1 MSTTIDYRQNRPARE
16 RAMQR
21 VSWITTG
28 VDFLLAVVKL
38 VVGFLVRSPALIA
51 DGLHSFSDLIS
62 DFFVLAINKISHAEP
77 DDEHP
82 YGHARFETLG
92 TVMIGL
98 LLIAVAIGI
107 LWDNANRLINGNA
120 VSNPSLLAI
129 IVAGLSVVAKEGL
142 YYYGKFWAKKL
153 DSALLAANAW
163 HSRTDSLTSV
173 VVLGGVVA
181 TWFGYGWIEAW
192 AALFIALLIGKMG
205 ITLAWEAL
213 HDLADRSIGEEV
225 HQQIRREI
233 RAVQGVENV
242 HELRSRRM
250 GDHVFIDVHIQVGNF
265 ISVSEGHQIGDAVML
280 RLREKLPELS
290 DITLHVDPEDDTLM
304 MPTELAPLR
313 PEIVAALA
321 AYPALADYQRMH
333 IHYQNQQVFLE
344 FECLET
350 PSEAQLAQREQALK
364 DLPWLAQVSFI
375 VRYEPATSAITA
387 Q

>member
-1 MSTTIDYRQNRPARE
+1 MAKTIDYRHNRPARE
-16 RAMQR
+16 QAMQR

-28 VDFLLAVVKL
+28 IDFLLAVLKL
-38 VVGFLVRSPALIA
+38 VVGWLVRSPALIA

-77 DDEHP
+77 DAEHP

-92 TVMIGL
+92 TVMIGV
-98 LLIAVAIGI
+98 LLIGVAMGI
-107 LWDNANRLINGNA
+107 LWDNINRLLNGNA
-120 VSNPSLLAI
+120 ASNPSLLAI
-129 IVAGLSVVAKEGL
+129 VVAAFSILAKEGL
-142 YYYGKFWAKKL
+142 YYYGKYWAKKL

-163 HSRTDSLTSV
+163 HSRTDSLSSV
-173 VVLGGVVA
+173 VVLAGVVA
-181 TWFGYGWIEAW
+181 TWFGYGWLEAW

-205 ITLAWEAL
+205 VSLAWEAL

-233 RAVQGVENV
+233 RAVPGVENV

-250 GDHVFIDVHIQVGNF
+250 GNHVFIDVHIQVGNF

-280 RLREKLPELS
+280 RLRNKLPELS
-290 DITLHVDPEDDTLM
+290 DITLHVDPEDDTLT

-321 AYPALADYQRMH
+321 AYPALTDHQRMH
-333 IHYQNQQVFLE
+333 IHYQNQQVMLE
-344 FECLET
+344 FECLEP
-350 PSEAQLAQREQALK
+350 PSPEQLAQREQALAE
-364 DLPWLAQVSFI
+364 LTWLAQISF
-375 VRYEPATSAITA
+375 VLRYEGATDPATA
-387 Q
+387 

>member
-1 MSTTIDYRQNRPARE
+1 MSTTIDYRHNRPERE

-28 VDFLLAVVKL
+28 VDFLLAVLKL
-38 VVGFLVRSPALIA
+38 VVGWLVRSPALIA
-51 DGLHSFSDLIS
+51 DGLHSFSDLLS

-92 TVMIGL
+92 TVIIGL

-120 VSNPSLLAI
+120 VSSPSLMAI
-129 IVAGLSVVAKEGL
+129 IVAAFSIVAKEGL

-163 HSRTDSLTSV
+163 HSRTDSLTSL
-173 VVLGGVVA
+173 VVLGGVIA
-181 TWFGYGWIEAW
+181 TWLGYGWIEAW
-192 AALFIALLIGKMG
+192 SALFIGLLIGKMG

-233 RAVQGVENV
+233 RAVPGVENV

-250 GDHVFIDVHIQVGNF
+250 GDHVFIDVHIQVDNF

-280 RLREKLPELS
+280 RLKEKVPELS

-313 PEIVAALA
+313 PEIEAALV
-321 AYPALADYQRMH
+321 AYPELTQFQNMH
-333 IHYQNQQVFLE
+333 IHYQNQKVLLE
-344 FECLET
+344 FECLEP
-350 PSEAQLAQREQALK
+350 PSEAQLAQREQALT
-364 DLPWLAQVSFI
+364 DLPWLARMSFV
-375 VRYEPATSAITA
+375 VRYETASNGSTA

>member
-1 MSTTIDYRQNRPARE
+1 MSTTIDYRHDRRARE

-28 VDFLLAVVKL
+28 VDFLLAVLKL
-38 VVGFLVRSPALIA
+38 VVGALVKSPALIA
-51 DGLHSFSDLIS
+51 DGLHSFSDLLS
-62 DFFVLAINKISHAEP
+62 DFFVIAITKISHAEP
-77 DDEHP
+77 DAEHP

-98 LLIAVAIGI
+98 LLIGVALGI
-107 LWDNANRLINGNA
+107 LWDNVNRLLNGNA
-120 VSNPSLLAI
+120 LSNPSLLAI
-129 IVAGLSVVAKEGL
+129 IVAACSILAKEGL

-163 HSRTDSLTSV
+163 HSRTDSLSSV
-173 VVLGGVVA
+173 VVLGGVLA
-181 TWFGYGWIEAW
+181 TWFGYGWVEAW

-205 ITLAWEAL
+205 VSMAWEAL

-233 RAVQGVENV
+233 RAVAGVENV

-250 GDHVFIDVHIQVGNF
+250 GDHVFIDVHIQVDNF
-265 ISVSEGHQIGDAVML
+265 ITVSEGHQIGDAVML

-290 DITLHVDPEDDTLM
+290 DITLHVDPEDDTLE

-313 PEIVAALA
+313 PEIEAALA
-321 AYPALADYQRMH
+321 AYPDLAEYQQLQ
-333 IHYQNQQVFLE
+333 IHYQSQQVLLE
-344 FECLET
+344 IECLQAPT
-350 PSEAQLAQREQALK
+350 AAQREQREQALAE
-364 DLPWLAQVSFI
+364 LPWLRRISFMVRHEDASAQ
-375 VRYEPATSAITA
+375 
-387 Q
+387 

>member
-1 MSTTIDYRQNRPARE
+1 MSTSIDYRHNRSARE

-21 VSWITTG
+21 VSWVTTG
-28 VDFLLAVVKL
+28 VDFVLAALKL
-38 VVGFLVRSPALIA
+38 VVGWWVRSPALVA

-77 DDEHP
+77 DAEHP

-92 TVMIGL
+92 TVMIGV
-98 LLIAVAIGI
+98 LLIGVAMGI
-107 LWDNANRLINGNA
+107 LWDNVNRLLNGNV

-129 IVAGLSVVAKEGL
+129 IVAALSILAKEGL

-163 HSRTDSLTSV
+163 HSRTDSLSSV
-173 VVLGGVVA
+173 VVLAGVIA
-181 TWFGYGWIEAW
+181 TWFGYGWVEAW

-205 ITLAWEAL
+205 VSLAWEAL

-250 GDHVFIDVHIQVGNF
+250 GNHVFIDVHIQVGNF

-280 RLREKLPELS
+280 RLREKLPELT
-290 DITLHVDPEDDTLM
+290 DITLHVDPEDDTLV
-304 MPTELAPLR
+304 MPSVLAPLR
-313 PEIVAALA
+313 PDIVAALA
-321 AYPALADYQRMH
+321 AYPALADYQRMQ
-333 IHYQNQQVFLE
+333 IHYQNQQVMLE
-344 FECLET
+344 FECLEA
-350 PSEAQLAQREQALK
+350 PNAEQMAQREQALQA
-364 DLPWLAQVSFI
+364 LPWLARISFV
-375 VRYEPATSAITA
+375 VRYENAAAGA

>member
-1 MSTTIDYRQNRPARE
+1 MSTSIDYRHNRSARE

-21 VSWITTG
+21 VSWVTTG
-28 VDFLLAVVKL
+28 VDFVLAALKL
-38 VVGFLVRSPALIA
+38 VVGWWVRSPALVA

-77 DDEHP
+77 DAEHP

-92 TVMIGL
+92 TVMIGV
-98 LLIAVAIGI
+98 LLIGVAMGI
-107 LWDNANRLINGNA
+107 LWDNVNRLLNGNA

-129 IVAGLSVVAKEGL
+129 IVAALSILAKEGL

-163 HSRTDSLTSV
+163 HSRTDSLSSV
-173 VVLGGVVA
+173 VVLAGVIA
-181 TWFGYGWIEAW
+181 TWFGYGWVEAW

-205 ITLAWEAL
+205 VSLAWEAL

-250 GDHVFIDVHIQVGNF
+250 GNHVFIDVHIQVGNF

-280 RLREKLPELS
+280 RLREKLPELT
-290 DITLHVDPEDDTLM
+290 DITLHVDPEDDTLV
-304 MPTELAPLR
+304 MPSVLAPLR
-313 PEIVAALA
+313 PDIVAALA
-321 AYPALADYQRMH
+321 AYPALADYQRMQ
-333 IHYQNQQVFLE
+333 IHYQNQQVMLE
-344 FECLET
+344 FECLEA
-350 PSEAQLAQREQALK
+350 PNAEQMAQREQALQA
-364 DLPWLAQVSFI
+364 LPWLARISFV
-375 VRYEPATSAITA
+375 VRYENAAAGA

>member
-1 MSTTIDYRQNRPARE
+1 MSTSIDYRHNRPARE

-21 VSWITTG
+21 VSWVTTG
-28 VDFLLAVVKL
+28 VDFVLAALKL
-38 VVGFLVRSPALIA
+38 VVGWWVRSPALVA

-77 DDEHP
+77 DAEHP

-92 TVMIGL
+92 TVMIGV
-98 LLIAVAIGI
+98 LLIGVAMGI
-107 LWDNANRLINGNA
+107 LWDNVNRLLNGNA

-129 IVAGLSVVAKEGL
+129 IVAALSILAKEGL

-163 HSRTDSLTSV
+163 HSRTDSLSSI
-173 VVLGGVVA
+173 VVLAGVIA
-181 TWFGYGWIEAW
+181 TWFGYGWVEAW

-205 ITLAWEAL
+205 VSLAWEAL

-250 GDHVFIDVHIQVGNF
+250 GNHVFIDVHIQVGNF

-280 RLREKLPELS
+280 RLREKLPELT
-290 DITLHVDPEDDTLM
+290 DITLHVDPEDDTLV
-304 MPTELAPLR
+304 MPSALAPLR
-313 PEIVAALA
+313 PDIVAALA
-321 AYPALADYQRMH
+321 AYPALADYQRMQ
-333 IHYQNQQVFLE
+333 IHYQNQQVMLE
-344 FECLET
+344 FECLEA
-350 PSEAQLAQREQALK
+350 PNAEQMAQREQALQA
-364 DLPWLAQVSFI
+364 LPWLARISFV
-375 VRYEPATSAITA
+375 VRYENAAAGA

>member
-1 MSTTIDYRQNRPARE
+1 MSTSIDYRHNRSARE

-21 VSWITTG
+21 VSWVTTG
-28 VDFLLAVVKL
+28 VDFVLAALKL
-38 VVGFLVRSPALIA
+38 VVGWWVRSPALVA

-77 DDEHP
+77 DAEHP

-92 TVMIGL
+92 TVMIGV
-98 LLIAVAIGI
+98 LLIGVAMGI
-107 LWDNANRLINGNA
+107 LWDNVNRLLNGNA

-129 IVAGLSVVAKEGL
+129 IVAALSILAKEGL

-163 HSRTDSLTSV
+163 HSRTDSLSSV
-173 VVLGGVVA
+173 VVLAGVIA
-181 TWFGYGWIEAW
+181 TWFGYGWVEAW

-205 ITLAWEAL
+205 VSLAWEAL

-250 GDHVFIDVHIQVGNF
+250 GNHVFIDVHIQVGNF

-280 RLREKLPELS
+280 RLREKLPELT
-290 DITLHVDPEDDTLM
+290 DITLHVDPEDDTLV
-304 MPTELAPLR
+304 MPSVLAPLR
-313 PEIVAALA
+313 PDIVAALA
-321 AYPALADYQRMH
+321 AYPALADYQRMQ
-333 IHYQNQQVFLE
+333 IHYQNQQVMLE
-344 FECLET
+344 FECLGAPNAE
-350 PSEAQLAQREQALK
+350 QMAQREQALQA
-364 DLPWLAQVSFI
+364 LPWLARISFV
-375 VRYEPATSAITA
+375 VRYENAAAGA

>member
-1 MSTTIDYRQNRPARE
+1 MTQNIDYRHNRPARE
-16 RAMQR
+16 RAMQQ
-21 VSWITTG
+21 VSWITAG
-28 VDFLLAVVKL
+28 VDFLLAALKL
-38 VVGFLVRSPALIA
+38 GVGWAVRSPALIA

-77 DDEHP
+77 DAEHP

-92 TVMIGL
+92 TVMIGVL
-98 LLIAVAIGI
+98 LTGVAVGI
-107 LWDNANRLINGNA
+107 FWDNGHRLLNGNT
-120 VSNPSLLAI
+120 VSAPSLLAI
-129 IVAGLSVVAKEGL
+129 IVAGLSIIAKESL
-142 YYYGKFWAKKL
+142 YFYGKFWAKKL

-173 VVLGGVVA
+173 VVLAGVVA

-205 ITLAWEAL
+205 VSLAWEAL

-233 RAVQGVENV
+233 RAVEGVENV

-250 GDHVFIDVHIQVGNF
+250 GSHVFIDVHIQVDNF
-265 ISVSEGHQIGDAVML
+265 ISVSEGHQIGDAVMM
-280 RLREKLPELS
+280 RLHQQLPELT
-290 DITLHVDPEDDTLM
+290 DITLHVDPEDDTLI

-313 PEIVAALA
+313 PAIMAALLV
-321 AYPALADYQRMH
+321 YPALANHQTLH
-333 IHYQNQQVFLE
+333 IHYQNQQVILV
-344 FECLET
+344 FECQEA
-350 PSEAQLAQREQALK
+350 PNAAQLAQREQALK
-364 DLPWLAQVSFI
+364 ELPWLARISFV
-375 VRYEPATSAITA
+375 VRYDVAPTALPA